1 MIVISCSLD
10 SSLKQAKL
18 QGNLR
23 ALAERYQVFRAFDHV
38 TILTQDTQDFSRELA
53 GLKHVPCAY
62 SKSQITRA
70 ILSRIGLIR
79 WACFSF
85 SSFVW
90 LLRNRRKVNLVI
102 SENVDSP
109 APLMFSLLFRIP
121 YCIHYRYDVATQVRK
136 VNKRPL
142 EGVLLLLI
150 EKLGFK
156 RATLVW
162 VTAPNLGE
170 KAKLFG
176 ARKVTLIPN
185 WIDFDEMPKSRS
197 DRSNSSSVL
206 FVGRLHPVKQADIL
220 IKAFAHLHKTYPQ
233 TTLQIIGD
241 GEERRNLEA
250 LAKKL
255 EISNRVQ
262 FLGFQS
268 HKKVLNAMMQS
279 DMIALPSKIEG
290 NPRVLLE
297 AMMVKLPIVA
307 TNAPGI
313 RDIVQHAETGHLISE
328 PTPEKLSQGIEYI
341 LENKEYAAR
350 IAENAYEFAKH
361 EFSKE
366 HVLSNIRK
374 DLVSIVPSFRNGKSL
389 TEQVTKIKH
398 HPSSISVIIPTH
410 NAERTLEKCLCSVIQ
425 AFPHEKEVIVVDD
438 GSTDQTSKIAS
449 NFPVKLLQFDE
460 NKGVSAAKNY
470 GLAKATG
477 DIVAFLDSD
486 CVVEQNYFVELSL
499 ALENAGCNL
508 GGVGGVIHPLENN
521 IISDSF
527 QVRFLGNSPSDDT
540 KIRETDCL
548 GGAAAYLK
556 ELLLK
561 FDGFDTNFRGGEDLD
576 LCIRIRKAGYKLLV
590 VPSARCHHLHPNS
603 LGQLA
608 KKWFRYGQF
617 LVDVSLKNNVKKDIV
632 LSWGWVSSCLV
643 FFPLALYTGRPFVWL
658 LSAFFFGLP
667 WVLHYGWQTVKF
679 WTRNRKIKY
688 LALPFIHQVVILTR
702 SSGVIFATFT
712 HLFNA

>member
-23 ALAERYQVFRAFDHV
+23 ALAERYQVFRTFGRV
-38 TILTQDTQDFSRELA
+38 TILTQDAQDFSRELA

-62 SKSQITRA
+62 SRSQITRA

-79 WACFSF
+79 WAYFSF

-90 LLRNRRKVNLVI
+90 LLRNRREVNLVI

-109 APLMFSLLFRIP
+109 TPLMFSLLFRIP
-121 YCIHYRYDVATQVRK
+121 YCVHYRYDVATQVRK
-136 VNKRPL
+136 VNKRRL
-142 EGVLLLLI
+142 EGVLLMLM

-185 WIDFDEMPKSRS
+185 WIDFDEMPKSRPEKFVS
-197 DRSNSSSVL
+197 SNVL
-206 FVGRLHPVKQADIL
+206 FVGRLHPVKQVNIL
-220 IKAFAHLHKTYPQ
+220 IHAFAHLRKTYSQ
-233 TTLQIIGD
+233 ATLQIIGD
-241 GEERRNLEA
+241 GEERQKLEA
-250 LAKKL
+250 LAKTL
-255 EISNRVQ
+255 GLSNRVQ

-268 HKKVLNAMMQS
+268 HEKVLNAMMQS
-279 DMIALPSKIEG
+279 DIIALPSKIEG

-307 TNAPGI
+307 TNAHGI
-313 RDIVQHAETGHLISE
+313 RDIVQHGETGHLVNE
-328 PTPEKLSQGIEYI
+328 PTPENLAQGIAYV

-350 IAENAYEFAKH
+350 IAENAYEFAKR

-366 HVLSNIRK
+366 HVLSKIRK
-374 DLVSIVPSFRNGKSL
+374 DLVSVVPSFQNMKSL
-389 TEQVTKIKH
+389 TEQGGKIKH
-398 HPSSISVIIPTH
+398 KPSSISIIIPAH
-410 NAERTLEKCLCSVIQ
+410 NAEKTLEKCLSSVIQ
-425 AFPHEKEVIVVDD
+425 ASPHEKEIIVVDD

-449 NFPVKLLQFDE
+449 NFPVKLLNFDE
-460 NKGVSAAKNY
+460 NRGASAAKNC

-499 ALENAGCNL
+499 ALENVGCDL
-508 GGVGGVIHPLENN
+508 GGVGGVVHPLESN

-527 QVRFLGNSPSDDT
+527 RVRFFGNSSSDDT

-561 FDGFDTNFRGGEDLD
+561 FDGFDTNLIGGEDLD
-576 LCIRIRKAGYKLLV
+576 LCVRLRKAGYKLLV
-590 VPSARCHHLHPNS
+590 VPAAKSYHLHPNS
-603 LGQLA
+603 LRQLA
-608 KKWFRYGQF
+608 KKWFCYGQF
-617 LVDVSLKNNVKKDIV
+617 LVDVSLKNNLKKDMV
-632 LSWGWVSSCLV
+632 VSWGWVSSCLV
-643 FFPLALYTGRPFVWL
+643 LFPVALYTGQPFVWL
-658 LSAFFFGLP
+658 LSVLFFGLP
-667 WVLHYGWQTVKF
+667 WIIHYGWQTVKF

-688 LALPFIHQVVILTR
+688 LALPFIHQVVILSR
-702 SSGVIFATFT
+702 SLGVIFATFT
-712 HLFNA
+712 HLFSA